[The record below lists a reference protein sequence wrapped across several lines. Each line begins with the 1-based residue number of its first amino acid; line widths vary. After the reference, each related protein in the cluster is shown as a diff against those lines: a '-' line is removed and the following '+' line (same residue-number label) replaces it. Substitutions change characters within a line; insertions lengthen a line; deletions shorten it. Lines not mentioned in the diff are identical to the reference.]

1 MKIFVMRLLED
12 NRSMSS
18 VEVQNAIKNEFGT
31 TISNTVIN
39 DFRRDNDLSWIR
51 PKISDHNPSRESG
64 AAEIAVA
71 LALGTGLIAVITDT
85 IGQCVQKKRE
95 SETFKQSAA
104 IPKDHPDLRSKG
116 RFTAEY
122 NKLPQVR
129 ESRFKSLEE
138 KIGDKRFDSMNIFTL
153 SRESIMRYVLALF
166 SLLLVTANGK
176 VRSVDNP
183 RGNALKYLCGL
194 NYKASTL
201 DKHLSELK
209 YLQMSNEL
217 IEAAAKF
224 CIDFW
229 SRRNKSNSIF
239 ACYYIDGNTKALWSS
254 KSCHKGKVTMLG
266 RVINCLEQ
274 VFIHDG
280 QGHPIYFQT
289 FNGHADLGKNT
300 LRMKDTISEY
310 LANTTTLEGQFG
322 VNLILIVDAAGN
334 GVKTLRELSDSDS
347 NYYYL

>member
-1 MKIFVMRLLED
+1 
-12 NRSMSS
+12 MSS
-18 VEVQNAIKNEFGT
+18 VEVQNAIKSEFGT

-39 DFRRDNDLSWIR
+39 DFRRDNDLSWIH

-71 LALGTGLIAVITDT
+71 LALGTVLIAVITDT

-122 NKLPQVR
+122 NKLLQVR
-129 ESRFKSLEE
+129 ESRFMSLEE
-138 KIGDKRFDSMNIFTL
+138 KIGDKRFNSMNIFTL